1 MDHRTLARVTARL
14 KGVTIV
20 EDVSAEVGYS
30 ALRITWRDGR
40 QKIERAHSVADWHE
54 KINNVRHNHEMGRCI
69 FLNYDTLL

>member
-14 KGVTIV
+14 KGVRRSPDLCTY
-20 EDVSAEVGYS
+20 VGYS